1 MRETPETLLARH
13 WGFDAFRPG
22 QRAVID
28 ALLSGASAAAVFP
41 TGGGKS
47 LCYQLPALQLEGL
60 TLVVSPLIA
69 LMKDQI
75 DALARRGIEARRIDS
90 SLDRDALREVMD
102 GVRRGSL
109 RLLYV
114 APERFNNERF
124 RRALHGVPLSLFAVD
139 EAHCISEWGHNFR
152 PDYLKLVRFARA
164 HGAERVLALTA
175 TATPSVLDD
184 ICRQFEIAPEHA
196 VRTPFHREN
205 LELRFTVVPEAERD
219 AALLS
224 RLRERPQGS
233 TIVYVTKQATA
244 EEVADRLVA
253 AGHSALA
260 YHAGMK
266 PEDRATRQERF
277 MSGDV
282 DVVVAT
288 IAFGMGVD
296 KADIR
301 YVYHYNLP
309 KSLEGYAQEV
319 GRAGRDGAPS
329 ICETL
334 ACASDIHILESFAH
348 GDTPSHEAVTSL
360 LQEVFASETRAELSF
375 PSLAGE
381 HDLRALVVRT
391 LLTYLELDGYL
402 QAETPFY
409 ESYRFQPQRSS
420 TEILAALPE
429 RDRPFV
435 RRVLQRVE
443 KKRTWFYLDVE
454 SVASALAVRR
464 AEVVGVLDTMDERGF
479 IDLQSSGMRYPYR
492 ILRHP
497 EDVEALATTLHARAL
512 DRESRELGRLAEVFD
527 LVEATDCQTARLAA
541 HFGTPIDGTCGHCAA
556 CLEPERARALRAQLV
571 VDDGPVDSETIEQ
584 AKALASQDARSAR
597 ALRDPRAVAR
607 FLCGLP
613 SPAASRAKLHRHS
626 MFGRLA
632 HRRFLTVLKA
642 VEDAWTK

>member
-1 MRETPETLLARH
+1 MADTPETLLARH

-22 QRAVID
+22 QRVVID
-28 ALLSGASAAAVFP
+28 ALLAGASAAAVFP

-47 LCYQLPALQLEGL
+47 LCYQLPALRLDGL

-90 SLDRDALREVMD
+90 SLDRQALREVMD

-124 RRALHGVPLSLFAVD
+124 RRALQGVELSLFAVD

-175 TATPSVLDD
+175 TATPSVLED

-196 VRTPFHREN
+196 VRTPFHRAN
-205 LELRFTVVPEAERD
+205 LELRFSVVADDERD
-219 AALLS
+219 GTLLA
-224 RLRERPQGS
+224 RLRERPRGS

-266 PEDRATRQERF
+266 PDDRAARQERF
-277 MSGDV
+277 MSGEV

-319 GRAGRDGAPS
+319 GRAGRDGEHS
-329 ICETL
+329 VCETL

-348 GDTPSHEAVTSL
+348 GDTPSDVGVASL
-360 LQEVFASETRAELSF
+360 LEGVFAEETRAELSF
-375 PSLAGE
+375 PALAAE

-402 QAETPFY
+402 QSETPFY
-409 ESYRFQPQRSS
+409 QSYRFKPHKSS
-420 TEILAALPE
+420 AEILAALPE
-429 RDRPFV
+429 RDRPFIQ
-435 RRVLQRVE
+435 RVLRQVE

-454 SVASALAVRR
+454 TAAETLGVRR
-464 AEVVGVLDTMDERGF
+464 AEVVGGLDTMDERGF
-479 IDLQSSGMRYPYR
+479 IDLQSSVMRHPYR
-492 ILRHP
+492 IVRRPDDLG
-497 EDVEALATTLHARAL
+497 ELVAALHARAL
-512 DRESRELGRLAEVFD
+512 ERETRELGRLAQVFE
-527 LVEATDCQTARLAA
+527 LVEATDCQTARLAEY
-541 HFGTPIDGTCGHCAA
+541 FGTPIDGPCGHCTA
-556 CLEPERARALRAQLV
+556 CLEPDTPRPLRAQLV
-571 VDDGPVDSETIEQ
+571 VDDSPVDADVIEQ
-584 AKALASQDARSAR
+584 ARALAQLDERHR
-597 ALRDPRAVAR
+597 LALRDPRAVAR

-613 SPAASRAKLHRHS
+613 SPAASRAKLHRHP
-626 MFGRLA
+626 MFGRLSQ
-632 HRRFLTVLKA
+632 RRFLTVLKA
-642 VEDAWTK
+642 IEDTWS